1 MSNGHAITD
10 FELRPPTQTNGG
22 YRHECDKIPA
32 QHLYSV
38 VSCGRMFTAIFPRIS
53 ILNHSCDPNI
63 RNTFNGPFL
72 CVYATRD
79 IMAGDEIFNCY
90 GPHYKIMSRSERQS
104 VLQQQYCFDCKC
116 DKCASDDKAW
126 KKYYEYVCTKD
137 NCDSRRIID
146 VEHQNWWHHLDDP
159 RNIESVF
166 CKFYCNECDTDLI
179 TPKLLGVCRMIDE
192 QPVLDPSQALACWQN
207 ASPALGEYNE
217 FRAVLAQGVLRRC
230 NVQGMR
236 LECASFYRIEQIE

>member
-1 MSNGHAITD
+1 
-10 FELRPPTQTNGG
+10 
-22 YRHECDKIPA
+22 
-32 QHLYSV
+32 
-38 VSCGRMFTAIFPRIS
+38 
-53 ILNHSCDPNI
+53 
-63 RNTFNGPFL
+63 
-72 CVYATRD
+72 
-79 IMAGDEIFNCY
+79 
-90 GPHYKIMSRSERQS
+90 MSRSERQS

-217 FRAVLAQGVLRRC
+217 FRAVLAQGILRRC

-236 LECASFYRIEQIE
+236 LECASSDCIEQIE